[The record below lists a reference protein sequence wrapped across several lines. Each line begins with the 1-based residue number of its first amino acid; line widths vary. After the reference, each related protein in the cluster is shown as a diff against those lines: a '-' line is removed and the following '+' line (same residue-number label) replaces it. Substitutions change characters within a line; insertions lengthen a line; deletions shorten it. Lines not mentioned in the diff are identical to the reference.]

1 MFKQQRPSKGKRGQG
16 TLYLPSIFR
25 LNFVVLILF
34 TIFEKSMAVS
44 VFLKENQN
52 SLKFSLNFMYFPAKS
67 QHKNRAYYCKS
78 MNERNLNGINTT
90 GEFGKRPN
98 IDVNVL
104 ETSSRYAKL
113 DFVSR
118 RRSIPLITL
127 KYKENNE
134 EEEKLNQ
141 KEMNREKEKGLLN
154 QAVWYLSEGLGDLLG
169 NLNSFTSSKD
179 SKERKLEYE
188 RYLKSRSIMNLD
200 DSIELL
206 RADYDKVYFV
216 TGDLNLDIY
225 DENCIFADPFVS
237 FTGLDR
243 FKKNLDNLGGY
254 LEDVTLKLRD
264 FQVENIEKE
273 TARVQLLPNDLMEKG
288 YREEEITMVKA
299 SWNFKCIVAL
309 LPWKPL
315 LACKGSTK
323 HFFDKSTGRIVKH
336 DEGWEIETIDALK
349 QLLKPSKKK

>member
-1 MFKQQRPSKGKRGQG
+1 
-16 TLYLPSIFR
+16 
-25 LNFVVLILF
+25 
-34 TIFEKSMAVS
+34 
-44 VFLKENQN
+44 
-52 SLKFSLNFMYFPAKS
+52 
-67 QHKNRAYYCKS
+67 
-78 MNERNLNGINTT
+78 
-90 GEFGKRPN
+90 
-98 IDVNVL
+98 
-104 ETSSRYAKL
+104 
-113 DFVSR
+113 
-118 RRSIPLITL
+118 
-127 KYKENNE
+127 
-134 EEEKLNQ
+134 
-141 KEMNREKEKGLLN
+141 
-154 QAVWYLSEGLGDLLG
+154 
-169 NLNSFTSSKD
+169 
-179 SKERKLEYE
+179 
-188 RYLKSRSIMNLD
+188 MNLHE
-200 DSIELL
+200 SIELL

-273 TARVQLLPNDLMEKG
+273 KAMVLLLPNDLLKKG
-288 YREEEITMVKA
+288 YREGDIAMVKA
-299 SWNFKCIVAL
+299 SWNFKCIVTL